1 MPRLLDAQRASRISG
16 ALLQWYKRHHRDLPW
31 RKTRDPYRI
40 WVSEI
45 MLQQTQVERVRQYY
59 PKFLKRFP
67 TLHHLAQAPLDDV
80 LKAWEGLGYYA
91 RARNLH
97 RAAQVVLRNYGG
109 EIPDQRQEL
118 LKLPGIGR
126 YTVGALL
133 SIAFGQDESVVDG
146 NVRRVLCRL
155 LAIRED
161 PRRSQTEINLDKF
174 ARALLPRGRAGVF
187 NQALMDLGAT
197 VCTMS
202 EPRCLICPLID
213 FCEARRL
220 GIQTE
225 LPMHSKARQKPHYD
239 VALGII
245 WKGDKLLIAKR
256 PNDGL
261 LGGLWEFPGGKRT
274 SHESLEDCV
283 EREVWEEVNVRV
295 RHIKPFITVRHR
307 YSHFSVT
314 LHVFQCSYAR
324 GRPRAQGCAAWTW
337 VTLRDLKK
345 YAFPSANQKI
355 IQRLFDVPSETALN
369 CHQTV
374 QSSKE

>member
-1 MPRLLDAQRASRISG
+1 MPRQPKKLAQLTEA
-16 ALLQWYKRHHRDLPW
+16 ALIWYSRHHRDLPW
-31 RKTRDPYRI
+31 RRTTDPYCI
-40 WVSEI
+40 LVSEV

-59 PKFLKRFP
+59 EKFIKQFP
-67 TLHHLAQAPLDDV
+67 TLQKLAQASLDDV

-97 RAAQVVLRNYGG
+97 RAAQIVLRNHGG
-109 EIPDQRQEL
+109 KIPNQRKEL

-133 SIAFGQDESVVDG
+133 SIAFGQDEPVVDA

-155 LAIRED
+155 FAIRED
-161 PRRSQTEINLDKF
+161 PRRSQTEKKLDKL
-174 ARALLPRGRAGVF
+174 ARALLPRGQARFF

-197 VCTMS
+197 ICALR
-202 EPRCLICPLID
+202 EPRCPICPLID
-213 FCEARRL
+213 CCEARRL

-225 LPMHSKARQKPHYD
+225 LPLHSKARQKPRYD
-239 VALGII
+239 VAVGII
-245 WKGDKLLIAKR
+245 WKGNKLLITKR

-274 SHESLEDCV
+274 PHESLEECV
-283 EREVWEEVNVRV
+283 KREIWEEVNVRV
-295 RHIKPFITVRHR
+295 RHIKPFVTVRHG
-307 YSHFSVT
+307 YSHFTVT

-324 GRPRAQGCAAWTW
+324 GRPRAQGCAAWAW

-355 IQRLFDVPSETALN
+355 IQRLFDVHERTALN

-374 QSSKE
+374 PSSKE